1 MTLIEKY
8 YSSYSH
14 RTLRFLLLVFS
25 FLFVLAPIYKYY
37 ELEGLPNINISALRF
52 VIFILSYFIFLL
64 NIKKII
70 EPNFITYVI
79 SFLFFHLLISVIFLV
94 NYQYITYYAANAN
107 IFFLERIDAVVVN
120 YFMFF
125 LLGTFYVI
133 LRQINN
139 SFLRRVVYI
148 YWFSFVLFTIF
159 NLRNL
164 SSAYGANLLDSSE
177 ISYIFFADRIAILS
191 ILLFHIE
198 RKNKRKVLIFCVSVI
213 LLFLYPSRT
222 SFYIFLISIVFPFI
236 VLSNPKKIG
245 LIILGAI
252 LVFIL
257 ANYFQDSIELRNSRI
272 FSISLENNT
281 SLESREAIFNNNK
294 NIIMENLVIGDFMSD
309 VRIARTG
316 GHQIHNYLSLL
327 QDFGLVIFIPFLF
340 YVFKSIYAC
349 YKIINQ
355 KNLESQD
362 LAMVSL
368 LVFSL
373 IISILSR
380 SHLYPYI
387 FVVFMALPQI
397 KLLYNKHYYSR

>member
-14 RTLRFLLLVFS
+14 RILRFLLLVFS

-37 ELEGLPNINISALRF
+37 ELEGLPSINISALRF
-52 VIFILSYFIFLL
+52 IIFILSYFIFLL

-79 SFLFFHLLISVIFLV
+79 GFLFFHLLISVIFLV
-94 NYQYITYYAANAN
+94 NYHYVTDYAANAN
-107 IFFLERIDAVVVN
+107 IYFLERIDAVVVN

-133 LRQINN
+133 QRQINN
-139 SFLRRVVYI
+139 SALRRIVYI
-148 YWFSFVLFTIF
+148 YWFLFVVFTIF
-159 NLRNL
+159 NLKNL
-164 SSAYGANLLDSSE
+164 SSAYGANLLDSSG

-198 RKNKRKVLIFCVSVI
+198 SKNKRKILIFFVSVI

-222 SFYIFLISIVFPFI
+222 SFYIFIFSIVLPFI
-236 VLSNPKKIG
+236 ILPNSRKIAF
-245 LIILGAI
+245 IILGVI
-252 LVFIL
+252 LIFIL
-257 ANYFQDSIELRNSRI
+257 TNYFQDSFEFRNSRI

-281 SLESREAIFNNNK
+281 SLEAREIIFNNNK
-294 NIIMENLVIGDFMSD
+294 NIILENLVIGDFMSD
-309 VRIARTG
+309 VRIARG
-316 GHQIHNYLSLL
+316 GGYQIHNFLSLL
-327 QDFGLVIFIPFLF
+327 QDFGLIIFIPFLF
-340 YVFKSIYAC
+340 YLFKSIYAS

-368 LVFSL
+368 LIFSL

-397 KLLYNKHYYSR
+397 KFLYNKHYYRR